1 MKIFF
6 MVTKIKHNHF
16 SKILLG
22 LMVLAI
28 VSIYSCNDTASK
40 EEKKDTAAAMSADTS
55 MKMKADTTKV
65 DSAKIDTSGRGT
77 QPAPPPK
84 H

>member
-6 MVTKIKHNHF
+6 MATKIKHNHF
-16 SKILLG
+16 SKLLLA
-22 LMVLAI
+22 LMTLAI
-28 VSIYSCNDTASK
+28 VGIYSCNDTASK
-40 EEKKDTAAAMSADTS
+40 EEKKDTAAMSADTS

-65 DSAKIDTSGRGT
+65 DSVKTDTSGRGT
-77 QPAPPPK
+77 QPPPPPK